1 VNERCGE
8 QFPRAFGWLGID
20 FAVQTELKA
29 GRGMKLAEG
38 VDEFDQGGGLAGV
51 GLMVTEVPDETD
63 ADGDFIQAFACK
75 VPALDLFDPALA
87 NFDLA
92 IARVGA
98 VTDDEVVCH
107 SVLHST
113 LFVIGIEDT
122 GVPATRAAV
131 VDHDVFPIAEVI
143 FGRVDL
149 GFNRR
154 NEDQLGRRRG
164 RGSRKGCE
172 HF

>member
-1 VNERCGE
+1 
-8 QFPRAFGWLGID
+8 
-20 FAVQTELKA
+20 
-29 GRGMKLAEG
+29 MKLAEG
-38 VDEFDQGGGLAGV
+38 VDEFDQGGRLAGV

-98 VTDDEVVCH
+98 VADDEVVCH
-107 SVLHST
+107 SVFHPT
-113 LFVIGIEDT
+113 LFVIGIEDA

-154 NEDQLGRRRG
+154 NEDQFGRRRG

-172 HF
+172 RF